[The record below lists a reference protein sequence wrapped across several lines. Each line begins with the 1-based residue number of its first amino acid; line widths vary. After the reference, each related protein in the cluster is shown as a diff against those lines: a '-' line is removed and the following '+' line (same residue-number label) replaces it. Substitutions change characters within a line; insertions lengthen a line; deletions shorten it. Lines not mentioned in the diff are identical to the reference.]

1 MTTSQLAEPAAPPAS
16 GWELV
21 RPGLRAVERQLEGEG
36 AGHAEALA
44 AIAGE
49 LRQAG
54 GKRLRPAL
62 LLLTAGACGAPDSE
76 QAVRLG
82 AIIEMLHAATLVH
95 DDILDG
101 AGLRRGQPSAPAR
114 WGAQNAVLA
123 GDWLYMRAFERAL
136 AERDLEILERLI
148 SLTRGMV
155 EGELLQLELV
165 GRLVA
170 PERHRELIERKT
182 ARLFAVAAQLGALA
196 AGASI
201 TWQQAL
207 AGFGHHLG
215 MAFQMVDDLLD
226 FTARPEVLGKPA
238 GLDIFSGKMTLAA
251 IYAHAEGDEAERG
264 YWRELLRPGSDQPH
278 NLTEVRALLER
289 RHGLARARAEAAAE
303 AEKAAQH
310 LRPLPDSA
318 YRQALERLPA
328 WVLARQA

>member
-1 MTTSQLAEPAAPPAS
+1 MTQPQLAEPAAPPAS

-21 RPGLRAVERQLEGEG
+21 RPGLGAVERQLEREG
-36 AGHAEALA
+36 MGHAEALA
-44 AIAGE
+44 AIANE

-62 LLLTAGACGAPDSE
+62 LLLAAGACGAPDSE

-136 AERDLEILERLI
+136 AERDLEILELLI

-170 PERHRELIERKT
+170 PEQHRELIERKT
-182 ARLFAVAAQLGALA
+182 ARLFAVAAQLGAMA
-196 AGASI
+196 ARASI
-201 TWQQAL
+201 AWQLAL
-207 AGFGHHLG
+207 ASFGHHLG

-251 IYAHAEGDEAERG
+251 IYAHAESNEAERG
-264 YWRELLRPGSDQPH
+264 YWRDLLRPASEKPH

-289 RHGLARARAEAAAE
+289 RQGLARARAEAAAE
-303 AEKAAQH
+303 AEKAAEQ
-310 LRPLPDSA
+310 LRLLPDSA
-318 YRQALERLPA
+318 YRRALERLPA